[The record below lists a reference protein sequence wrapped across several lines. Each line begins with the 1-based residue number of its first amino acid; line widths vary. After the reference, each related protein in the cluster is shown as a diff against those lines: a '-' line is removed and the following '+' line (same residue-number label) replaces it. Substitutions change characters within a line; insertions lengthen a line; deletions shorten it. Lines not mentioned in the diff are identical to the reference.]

1 MGTTGEEVG
10 YQDAMRQVHRSLQ
23 RRMKSLQEALKD
35 ASSEKQNQ
43 LQTRISEVEHMLQ
56 IVESLHR

>member
-10 YQDAMRQVHRSLQ
+10 YQDAIRQVQRSLQ
-23 RRMKSLQEALKD
+23 RRMKSLQETLKD
-35 ASSEKQNQ
+35 APSEKQSQ
-43 LQTRISEVEHMLQ
+43 LHTRISEIEHILQ